1 MTETAIFRICTK
13 DISRSRIDA
22 AYFLMSPERRER
34 CDRFVREKD
43 KILCIL
49 SDMLLRERLSEK
61 LGANPEEFEFSIGEN
76 GKPYLHGNPCFFSV
90 SHAGD
95 YVAVALNEKH
105 AVGIDIEKIRPID
118 FNMLSYFCTEKDVE
132 FIFAGKTR
140 VKGTITDEKLLER
153 AFRVWTYK
161 EAYVKSV
168 GGRLLQIAPKISFDE
183 KNCQE
188 DSFDGYRQCTVIA
201 E

>member
-1 MTETAIFRICTK
+1 MTESEFFRIHTK

-22 AYFLMSPERRER
+22 AYFLMSAERRKR
-34 CDRFVREKD
+34 CDRFVREND

-49 SDMLLRERLSEK
+49 SDMLLREKLSEK
-61 LGANPEEFEFSIGEN
+61 LGTAPAELEFSIGEN
-76 GKPYLHGNPCFFSV
+76 GKPFIHGNPCFFSV

-105 AVGIDIEKIRPID
+105 SVGIDIEKIRPID
-118 FNMLSYFCTEKDVE
+118 FNMLSYFCTGRDID
-132 FIFAGKTR
+132 FIFDGR
-140 VKGTITDEKLLER
+140 EREKGTITDEKLLER

-161 EAYVKSV
+161 EAYVKAV
-168 GGRLLQIAPKISFDE
+168 GGRLLEIAPKISFDE
-183 KNCQE
+183 KNCTE
-188 DSFDGYRQCTVIA
+188 DSFDGYRQCIVVT

>member
-1 MTETAIFRICTK
+1 MTETAIFRIHTK

-34 CDRFVREKD
+34 CDRYLREDD
-43 KILCIL
+43 KVLCIL
-49 SDMLLRERLSEK
+49 SDMLLREKLSEK
-61 LGANPEEFEFSIGEN
+61 LGIAREELEFSTGEN

-90 SHAGD
+90 SHAEE

-105 AVGIDIEKIRPID
+105 SVGIDIEKIRPID
-118 FNMLSYFCTEKDVE
+118 FNMLSYFCTEKDID
-132 FIFAGKTR
+132 FIYQGTER
-140 VKGTITDEKLLER
+140 VKGTITDKMLLER

-168 GGRLLQIAPKISFDE
+168 GGRLLKIAPKISYDE

-188 DSFDGYRQCTVIA
+188 DSFEGYRQCIVTA